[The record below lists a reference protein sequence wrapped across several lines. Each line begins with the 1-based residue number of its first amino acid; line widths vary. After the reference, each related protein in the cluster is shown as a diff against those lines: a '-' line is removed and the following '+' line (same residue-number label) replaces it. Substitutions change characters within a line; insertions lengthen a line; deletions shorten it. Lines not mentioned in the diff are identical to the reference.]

1 MVPKYIQKEIIDLFN
16 RETSIVNI
24 LVSTTTITEGV
35 NTTAK
40 NMIVYRSAKGTK
52 NLLPF
57 DAKNIA
63 GRAGRFME
71 HYTGR
76 VITLDK
82 KFIDVVEEIGQ
93 QITHK
98 NYDINAPKKEI
109 DDDIT
114 PHEYLDD
121 RSKRRLQK
129 IEQLRKARG
138 IPEHILKQFKVIS
151 KGDKIKVYDQI
162 KLLSTTSHNNIKLLI
177 SSLNYRSRM
186 SLTIEGFQVILNII
200 ISIVENE
207 KLKYLIETKSKKN
220 PSCSILFY
228 SLNNY
233 LRSGFN
239 GIYEYNL
246 KNETNLAI
254 KNAKE
259 KNKEIDEKA
268 KEKIVNTAMRKTS
281 RLIYNIF
288 KYQLVKYLGVF
299 NLMYKFYISQ
309 HEKLEFEEVSGIDIL
324 LTKLEYNAFS
334 DKAKIASDYGVP
346 QNIVNFYDAK
356 TKDEAIKIKNNLDP
370 YEKIIFEKISTLI
383 D

>member
-1 MVPKYIQKEIIDLFN
+1 M
-16 RETSIVNI
+16 
-24 LVSTTTITEGV
+24 
-35 NTTAK
+35 
-40 NMIVYRSAKGTK
+40 
-52 NLLPF
+52 
-57 DAKNIA
+57 
-63 GRAGRFME
+63 
-71 HYTGR
+71 
-76 VITLDK
+76 
-82 KFIDVVEEIGQ
+82 
-93 QITHK
+93 
-98 NYDINAPKKEI
+98 
-109 DDDIT
+109 
-114 PHEYLDD
+114 
-121 RSKRRLQK
+121 
-129 IEQLRKARG
+129 
-138 IPEHILKQFKVIS
+138 
-151 KGDKIKVYDQI
+151 I
-162 KLLSTTSHNNIKLLI
+162 KLSYYQQH
-177 SSLNYRSRM
+177 
-186 SLTIEGFQVILNII
+186 
-200 ISIVENE
+200 
-207 KLKYLIETKSKKN
+207 
-220 PSCSILFY
+220 
-228 SLNNY
+228 

-246 KNETNLAI
+246 KNETKLATE
-254 KNAKE
+254 NAEE

-268 KEKIVNTAMRKTS
+268 KERLVNTAMRKTS